1 MEPTTELVTEQV
13 TEQAGGNVVSVFL
26 APPGRNLTFLHLA

>member
-1 MEPTTELVTEQV
+1 MYMCYRPLI
-13 TEQAGGNVVSVFL
+13 TEQAGGNVVFGFL